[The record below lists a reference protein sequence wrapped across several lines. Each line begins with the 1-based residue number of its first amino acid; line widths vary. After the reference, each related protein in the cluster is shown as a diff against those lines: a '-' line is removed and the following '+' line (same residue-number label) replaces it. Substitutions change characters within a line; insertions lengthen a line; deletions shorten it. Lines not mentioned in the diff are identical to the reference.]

1 MWIEIGTPASLPLGL
16 VRFKD
21 EREDVTCL
29 MGVTLQHPP
38 VQLFAQPQPS
48 LTLTGARADKGNEQA
63 QRFLQQHGLGSG
75 SEIEVEIAIPEGM
88 GLSSEAMLGLTIARA
103 LAWANNLP
111 FDDAPALANA
121 VGLGAEDALPIWGFA
136 QGGFL
141 LVETAATGGGSVP
154 RPVRRCALEHK
165 EQAEAWPFVLLM
177 PRLGPNFSGTLEAD
191 RLAQLMRA
199 APYLSPE
206 TGHLL
211 NDVLWPAMEADDIGA
226 FAGALMAI
234 QQLNYEA
241 LERAGTPYITTD
253 EQQGMLDL
261 MRENGALAWGRSLT
275 GLALY
280 GVVRGAN
287 ASIDLRQKMTDRA
300 GLYGGWVMASITDNH
315 GARHTVWDR
324 HPILV

>member
-38 VQLFAQPQPS
+38 VQLFAQPQPG
-48 LTLTGARADKGNEQA
+48 LTLTGGRADKGNEQA
-63 QRFLQQHGLGSG
+63 QRFLQQPGLGSG
-75 SEIEVEIAIPEGM
+75 AEIEVELAIPEGM

-121 VGLGAEDALPIWGFA
+121 VGLGSQNALPMWGFA

-141 LVETAATGGGSVP
+141 LVETAASHGEAVP
-154 RPVRRCALEHK
+154 RLVRRRALEHK
-165 EQAEAWPFVLLM
+165 EQADAWPFVLFM
-177 PRLGPNFSGTLEAD
+177 PRLGPSYSGTLEAE
-191 RLAQLMRA
+191 RLAQLLRA
-199 APYLSPE
+199 APYISSE

-211 NDVLWPAMEADDIGA
+211 NESLWPAMDNDDIAA
-226 FAGALMAI
+226 FAAALMAI

-241 LERAGTPYITTD
+241 LERAGTPYVITD

-261 MRENGALAWGRSLT
+261 MRENGALAWGRALT

-280 GVVRGAN
+280 GVLRGAK

-315 GARHTVWDR
+315 GSRHTVWDD